1 MKSFAFHISKNELHM
16 DVPTTLIIGFGN
28 PDRQDDGVAWHI
40 LTRLAQDF
48 GRPIPSMDEGFFPD
62 GENPD
67 LLFTL
72 QLIPE
77 LAETI
82 SAYQRVCFID
92 AHTGNVPEDVNV
104 VEVKAEYQRSPF
116 THHMTADTCLSLV
129 QTIYGKTLQAVL
141 VSVRGY
147 DFGFS
152 HELSPVTQQL
162 AEQALARITAWL
174 AS

>member
-1 MKSFAFHISKNELHM
+1 MEGPA
-16 DVPTTLIIGFGN
+16 TLIIGYGN

-40 LTRLAQDF
+40 LTRLAQEL
-48 GRPIPSMDEGFFPD
+48 GRPIPSIDEGFFPS

-67 LLFTL
+67 LLFNL

-82 SAYQRVCFID
+82 SAYRRVCFVD
-92 AHTGNVPEDVNV
+92 AHTGNVPEDMNV

-129 QTIYGKTLQAVL
+129 HTIYGQTPQAIL

-147 DFGFS
+147 EFGFS
-152 HELSPVTQQL
+152 HELSPATLQL
-162 AEQALARITAWL
+162 AEQAVARIMTWL

>member
-1 MKSFAFHISKNELHM
+1 ME
-16 DVPTTLIIGFGN
+16 VPATLIIGYGN

-40 LTRLAQDF
+40 LTRLAQEF
-48 GRPIPSMDEGFFPD
+48 GRLIPSVDEGFFPN

-82 SAYQRVCFID
+82 AAYQRVCFVD

-104 VEVKAEYQRSPF
+104 VEVKPEYQRSPF

-129 QTIYGKTLQAVL
+129 QTIYGQTPQAIL
-141 VSVRGY
+141 VSVRGFE
-147 DFGFS
+147 FGFS
-152 HELSPVTQQL
+152 HELSPATLQL
-162 AEQALARITAWL
+162 AEQAVGQIITWL

>member
-1 MKSFAFHISKNELHM
+1 MY
-16 DVPTTLIIGFGN
+16 VPTALIIGYGN

-40 LTRLAQDF
+40 LTRLAEDL
-48 GRPIPSMDEGFFPD
+48 GRPIPSMDEGFYPN

-67 LLFTL
+67 LYFGL

-82 SAYQRVCFID
+82 SAYQRVCFVD

-104 VEVKAEYQRSPF
+104 VAVTPEYQRSPF

-129 QTIYGKTLQAVL
+129 QTIYGQTPQAIL

-147 DFGFS
+147 EFGFS
-152 HELSPVTQQL
+152 HELSPATLQL
-162 AEQALARITAWL
+162 AEQAVKQIKVWL

>member
-1 MKSFAFHISKNELHM
+1 ME
-16 DVPTTLIIGFGN
+16 VPSTLIIGFGN

-40 LTRLAQDF
+40 LTRLAQEF
-48 GRPIPSMDEGFFPD
+48 GRPIPSMDEGFFPK

-82 SAYQRVCFID
+82 AAYQRVCFVD

-104 VEVKAEYQRSPF
+104 VEVKPEYQRSPF

-129 QTIYGKTLQAVL
+129 QTIYGRTPQAIL

-152 HELSPVTQQL
+152 HELSPATHLL
-162 AEQALARITAWL
+162 AEQAVARIAAWL

>member
-1 MKSFAFHISKNELHM
+1 M
-16 DVPTTLIIGFGN
+16 DFPPTLIIGYGN

-40 LTRLAQDF
+40 LTRLAEELN
-48 GRPIPSMDEGFFPD
+48 RPIPSMDEGFFPN

-77 LAETI
+77 LSETI
-82 SAYQRVCFID
+82 SNYQRVCFVD

-129 QTIYGKTLQAVL
+129 QTIYGRNPHAIL

-147 DFGFS
+147 VFGFS
-152 HELSPVTQQL
+152 HELSATTRQL
-162 AEQALARITAWL
+162 AEQAAAKIMDWL